1 MDKPRGVTT
10 VTIARRA
17 VAPLLVVLACT
28 ACGAAQDPLAPDIGS
43 VSSTPALSQA
53 PRPTPTSPSKPAA
66 KPSTTQTAQA
76 TLPRGGREVFPRY
89 RLVGYAGVTGASTLG
104 RLGTGPLN
112 ERVAEIE
119 HRAKP
124 YAAGREILP
133 VVEVIAAVVQGSPG
147 RGGKYR
153 IRLSDAQIATYHK
166 AARKHRAVL
175 LLNLQPGRSEF
186 LTEAKAFEKW
196 LKEPDVGVALDPEW
210 AMDRGQRP
218 GAAYGHT
225 TGAELDQVAGYLAG
239 LVKRYDLPEKV
250 MVYHQVARSVVRQE
264 SGLKAHGGVA
274 MIKSIDG
281 LGHPGPKKNTYRVV
295 SKTTPKFVH
304 PGFKLFFTEDRR
316 HGGRLMTPKE
326 VLGLKPRPEYV
337 MFE

>member
-1 MDKPRGVTT
+1 MTA
-10 VTIARRA
+10 TIARHTA
-17 VAPLLVVLACT
+17 APLLALLACT
-28 ACGAAQDPLAPDIGS
+28 ACGAGQDPLAPPDVAS

-53 PRPTPTSPSKPAA
+53 PRPTPTPPGKPAP

-89 RLVGYAGVTGASTLG
+89 RLVGYAGVTGAPTLG

-112 ERVAEIE
+112 QRVAEIE
-119 HRAKP
+119 RRAKP

-133 VVEVIAAVVQGSPG
+133 VVEVIATVVQASPG
-147 RGGKYR
+147 RDGKYR
-153 IRLSDAQIATYHK
+153 VRLSDAQIAAYHK

-186 LTEAKAFEKW
+186 LAEAKAFEKW
-196 LKEPDVGVALDPEW
+196 LKQPDVGVALDPEW
-210 AMDRGQRP
+210 AMDPGQRP

-225 TGAELDQVAGYLAG
+225 TGAELDAVAEYLSG
-239 LVKRYDLPEKV
+239 LVKRYNLPEKV
-250 MVYHQVARSVVRQE
+250 MVYHQVARSVVRRE
-264 SGLKAHGGVA
+264 SGLKAHDGVV
-274 MIKSIDG
+274 MIKSVDG

-295 SKTTPKFVH
+295 NKSTPKYVH
-304 PGFKLFFTEDRR
+304 AGFKLFFTEDRR
-316 HGGRLMTPKE
+316 NGGRLMTPQE